1 MNDYKNFV
9 KDLTELIEFKST
21 EGEKEN
27 GAPFGREVK
36 NALRFFLSLAE
47 KFGFETINY
56 EDYAGEIIFG
66 KKGLPEIGI
75 IGHLD
80 VVPAGGGWDTDPF
93 ALTLKDGVY
102 YGRGVQDDKGPM
114 LQCLYALKELKDSD
128 AEPAVR
134 FRLFVGCN
142 EETGW
147 GDVKYLSAHT
157 DIPKYGF
164 SPDGDFPVS
173 YAEKGV
179 EVFEF
184 DFPALKNFT
193 ELKGGTAV
201 NAVCAY
207 ASVRANDKG
216 INDAL
221 IEKYGLKRTGDLIES
236 FGTAAHGSAPE
247 LGKNAFLPLF
257 KYMADC
263 GENLS
268 DIIEYLFCDKLG
280 ISKLCNEQGRV
291 TFSPDLIEEKNGKTV
306 IVCDCRVPAP
316 LTLKDVTAITDKFG
330 IKYAVSEKHPPLV
343 VEKHGKFVETLL
355 SAYKKVTGEN
365 AEARSMGGSTF
376 ARVFEKGCAFGCEF
390 EGVDAH
396 IHDANERISEE
407 LLLKS
412 YEIYKTAL
420 FDLAKGI

>member
-1 MNDYKNFV
+1 MRNYQSFV
-9 KDLTELIEFKST
+9 KDLEKLVSFKSV
-21 EGEKEN
+21 EGAAEQN
-27 GAPFGREVK
+27 APFGKEVK
-36 NALRFFLSLAE
+36 AALRYFLSLAE
-47 KFGFETINY
+47 SFGFETVNY
-56 EDYAGEIIFG
+56 DDYAGEIAFG
-66 KKGLPEIGI
+66 EKGLPEIGV

-80 VVPAGGGWDTDPF
+80 VVPAGGNWDTDPF
-93 ALTLKDGVY
+93 TLTLKDGVY

-114 LQCLYALKELKDSD
+114 LQCLYALKEVKDSGVK
-128 AEPAVR
+128 PAVR
-134 FRLFVGCN
+134 FRFFVGCN

-147 GDVKYLSAHT
+147 GDVKYLEKHT
-157 DIPKYGF
+157 EIPEYGF

-184 DFPALKNFT
+184 DFPNLKNFT
-193 ELKGGTAV
+193 SLKGGTAV

-207 ASVRANDKG
+207 ASVAANKDG

-221 IEKYGLKRTGDLIES
+221 IEKYGLKRTGELIES

-257 KYMADC
+257 KYMAETGEELGEIIDC
-263 GENLS
+263 LFLDKYGIGKLS
-268 DIIEYLFCDKLG
+268 
-280 ISKLCNEQGRV
+280 NEQGRV
-291 TFSPDLIEEKNGKTV
+291 TFSPDLIEKKDGKTV
-306 IVCDCRVPAP
+306 LVCDCRVPAP

-330 IKYAVSEKHPPLV
+330 INYSVSEKHPPLV

-376 ARVFEKGCAFGCEF
+376 ARVFRKGCAFGCEF

-420 FDLAKGI
+420 FDLAKGL